1 MNARA
6 GLVRIRVERFRT
18 FHQADLEPGPLCAL
32 VGEANAGKS
41 NLLAAIRVLLDPE
54 AAPLVPEDLAIGSEG
69 PVRITGWLAD
79 GTELTVE
86 EPGTRRPPVLFL
98 PAALRSGPV
107 VEDSRVVNPAAR
119 LIAGAL
125 PLSGAS
131 DGSSTEAARGL
142 VAGLEVCREASIEG
156 HVFLIEEPELFLPPQ
171 TGRYLYR
178 LLRELAGRGNQVV
191 YSTHSPAFLNPGHL
205 EELVIAERTA
215 AHGTVLV
222 HPGPLDP
229 EESFRAFSE
238 FDAERSELFL
248 ARAVILVEGRTEKL
262 ILPYVFQAL
271 GRDADRERISIVE
284 CGGKARLPLFARI
297 CRATGVPFIV
307 LHDRD
312 APRGEEPIPSEQQ
325 LNELLAELAGPG
337 GTVVLV
343 PDFESVAELAGQRD
357 KVARAWKR
365 FRQTEP
371 GEMPAPLVHL
381 VERAVELASG

>member
-1 MNARA
+1 MA
-6 GLVRIRVERFRT
+6 GLAWLHVVRFRT
-18 FHQADLEPGPLCAL
+18 FHDSVLEPGPLCAL

-41 NLLAAIRVLLDPE
+41 NLLAAIRALLDPE
-54 AAPLVPEDLAIGSEG
+54 AAPLRPEDATVGTEG
-69 PVRITGWLAD
+69 PVRIEGRLTD
-79 GTELTVE
+79 GTELSVD
-86 EPGTRRPPVLFL
+86 EPDAPRPPVLFL
-98 PAALRSGPV
+98 PASLRSGPV
-107 VEDSRVVNPAAR
+107 VAPWSG
-119 LIAGAL
+119 GADRATEMLCAPL
-125 PLSGAS
+125 PDTGG
-131 DGSSTEAARGL
+131 DGSTTQAARGL
-142 VAGLEVCREASIEG
+142 VAGLEACREASIEG

-178 LLRELAGRGNQVV
+178 LLRDLAAHGNQVV

-215 AHGTVLV
+215 EHGTSLV

-297 CRATGVPFIV
+297 CRDTGVPFIV

-312 APRGEEPIPSEQQ
+312 ASEGKDPIPSEQQ
-325 LNELLAELAGPG
+325 LNDLLAEVAGPDR
-337 GTVVLV
+337 TVVLV
-343 PDFESVAELAGQRD
+343 PDFESVADLTGQRD
-357 KVARAWKR
+357 KVTRAWKR
-365 FRQTEP
+365 FREIEP
-371 GEMPAPLVHL
+371 DEVPGPLVRL